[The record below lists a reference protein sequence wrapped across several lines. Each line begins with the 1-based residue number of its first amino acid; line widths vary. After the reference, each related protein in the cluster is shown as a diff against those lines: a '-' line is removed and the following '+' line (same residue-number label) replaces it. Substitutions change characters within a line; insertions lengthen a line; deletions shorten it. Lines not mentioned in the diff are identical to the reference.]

1 MIYVE
6 ANNAPNIGNYCGST
20 PKPLTSDFEIPLNG
34 NTYNFRA
41 GNNDNS
47 SVNIGNISNCGLQ
60 FPARLY
66 VEQSDTMPA
75 VYGHAA
81 IAGVTNGT
89 HLPLRNTSYGIMGII
104 TEARGSNAG
113 IYGSSAHALNAAIA
127 TYGTGVFGTAE
138 QNAYNYGVRGSVDD
152 SNADANYGVYG
163 NASNGAA
170 NYAVYGYADTNYA
183 NTYAGFFDGHVVVTG
198 NLINSSDRI
207 LKRNIDTIANPIS
220 IINQLQP
227 KTYFFDTANT
237 YGIRFSGKKQ
247 YGFIAQDVEQILPE
261 LVSGIHK
268 PEYID
273 TSGKVI
279 YPAIDYKGVNY
290 NALFGIIV
298 AAMQEQQNRLESKD
312 SVIAALANRILY
324 IEDCMQ
330 RANLCNTNNAPA
342 FKKEQNNETN
352 VPQQD
357 IQLKNLQTIILNQNT
372 PNPFA
377 EQTVIGY
384 YLPQEVKTAAI
395 IFYNAEGREIN
406 RAEIATRGKGAIN
419 VYAQD
424 LSSGVYSYTLIA
436 DGNVIDT
443 KRMVK
448 R

>member
-1 MIYVE
+1 
-6 ANNAPNIGNYCGST
+6 
-20 PKPLTSDFEIPLNG
+20 
-34 NTYNFRA
+34 
-41 GNNDNS
+41 
-47 SVNIGNISNCGLQ
+47 
-60 FPARLY
+60 
-66 VEQSDTMPA
+66 
-75 VYGHAA
+75 
-81 IAGVTNGT
+81 
-89 HLPLRNTSYGIMGII
+89 
-104 TEARGSNAG
+104 
-113 IYGSSAHALNAAIA
+113 
-127 TYGTGVFGTAE
+127 GVFGTAYG
-138 QNAYNYGVRGSVDD
+138 NAYGLYGGFFTSEGTPGNRTVECSGVRCQGANALMNYGVRGIAWGQS
-152 SNADANYGVYG
+152 SSTNYGLHG
-163 NASNGAA
+163 LASAEHQSTGST
-170 NYAVYGYADTNYA
+170 NYAVYGEIEHSNSYSGYNYAIYGRADSNDA

-357 IQLKNLQTIILNQNT
+357 IELKNLQTIILNQNT

-406 RAEIATRGKGAIN
+406 RAEIA
-419 VYAQD
+419 
-424 LSSGVYSYTLIA
+424 
-436 DGNVIDT
+436 
-443 KRMVK
+443 
-448 R
+448 